1 MPRWPPGQGRSV
13 LPCHFGPQTAELPPL
28 NPNTV
33 VARRGLASSTRVLKA
48 LLQVMRV
55 TFTNHSLAKASHVA
69 MLNLQGDGEAQSLT
83 TCLRGRKLGSQQTF
97 LPGDHRPLPHR
108 DAMSIQCA
116 EGNGDPGTQKAP
128 NKCSAVFPIT
138 PRSQEIYA
146 LVSFL
151 AVSLNGS

>member
-1 MPRWPPGQGRSV
+1 MP
-13 LPCHFGPQTAELPPL
+13 
-28 NPNTV
+28 
-33 VARRGLASSTRVLKA
+33 
-48 LLQVMRV
+48 
-55 TFTNHSLAKASHVA
+55 
-69 MLNLQGDGEAQSLT
+69 NLQGDGEAQSLT
-83 TCLRGRKLGSQQTF
+83 TCLRARKLGSQQTF

-146 LVSFL
+146 LVSLL
-151 AVSLNGS
+151 AVSLNGSLELMDSPHLAVEDLSFWDREGRYTARWQQSQDGQTDSLTPS